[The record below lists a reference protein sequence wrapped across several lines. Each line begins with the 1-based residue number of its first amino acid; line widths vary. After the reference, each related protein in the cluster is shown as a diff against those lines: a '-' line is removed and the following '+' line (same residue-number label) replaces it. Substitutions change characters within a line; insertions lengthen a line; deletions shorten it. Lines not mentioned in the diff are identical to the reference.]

1 MQMRDLATLVFLN
14 VYLVGV
20 PLAAQ
25 ESEFKSIFDGKSLS
39 GWQGDAKLWRVEGGA
54 IIGETREENK
64 IDSNQFL
71 VWDQGEVDD
80 FVLKATFRVSGSP
93 RANSGIQFR
102 SQKAKNGALRGY
114 QADIDRSGQYIGILY
129 SEQTGRGI
137 LCQRGQQVT
146 IRDKSDKD
154 VETVNDGVELLTEIE
169 MDGWNEME
177 IHARGNHIVV
187 KINGSVMSELVDEET
202 EHFKKKGLL
211 GFQLHVGPPMKI
223 EFKDVLLKRLPLTAD
238 NKKVVFIAGTKSHG
252 YGAHEHNAGCLL
264 LANRLEAAAT
274 EQGLPVVTTV
284 YQNGWP
290 VDPTALDNANTV
302 VVYCDGGGQH
312 FLHHQGEAFER
323 IMRRG
328 VGLVCIHYGVEV
340 PKGLSGQ
347 RFLNWIGGYFE
358 THWSVNPH
366 WIAKF
371 EQFPDHP
378 TTRGVQPFEVD
389 DEWYYHLRFSP
400 EMTRVT
406 PILTALPPKETLNR
420 KDGTHSGNPAARKA
434 ILKEKR
440 PQHLAWAFV
449 RGDGVGRGFGFTG
462 GHWHRSWRNDSF
474 RKIVL
479 NAIVWTAHGE
489 VPAAGV
495 ASATPTEKELAAN
508 QDYPP
513 E

>member
-1 MQMRDLATLVFLN
+1 MRLKNFNAFVFLG
-14 VYLVGV
+14 VFIVAV

-25 ESEFKSIFDGKSLS
+25 NSEFKPIFDGKSLA
-39 GWQGDAKLWRVEGGA
+39 GWQGDEKLWRVEDGA
-54 IIGETREENK
+54 IVGETTESNK

-71 VWDQGEVDD
+71 IWDEGEVDD
-80 FVLKATFRVSGSP
+80 FVLKARFRVSGTP
-93 RANSGIQFR
+93 QANSGIQFR
-102 SQKAKNGALRGY
+102 SQRTKDGALSGY
-114 QADIDRSGQYIGILY
+114 QGDIDRSGRYIGILY

-137 LCQRGQQVT
+137 LCQRGQKVT
-146 IRDKSDKD
+146 IRGSSDKD
-154 VETVNDGVELLTEIE
+154 VETINDAAELLTKIE
-169 MDGWNEME
+169 LDGWNQME

-187 KINGSVMSELVDEET
+187 KINGAITAELVDEESSQ
-202 EHFKKKGLL
+202 FKKKGLL

-223 EFKDVLLKRLPLTAD
+223 EFKDVLLKRLPLTAA

-274 EQGLPVVTTV
+274 EQGLPMTTTV

-290 VDPTALDNANTV
+290 ADPTALDNANTV
-302 VVYCDGGGQH
+302 VVYCDGGDQH
-312 FLHHQGEAFER
+312 FLHHQGEAFED

-340 PKGLSGQ
+340 PKGISGQ

-358 THWSVNPH
+358 KHWSVNPH
-366 WIAKF
+366 WVAKF
-371 EQFPDHP
+371 ESFPDHP
-378 TTRGVQPFEVD
+378 TTRGIKPFEVD
-389 DEWYYHLRFSP
+389 DEWYYHMRFSDQ
-400 EMTRVT
+400 MTRVT
-406 PILTALPPKETLNR
+406 PILTAMPPTKTLER
-420 KDGTHSGNPAARKA
+420 KDGPHSGNPAVRKA
-434 ILKEKR
+434 ILNEKQ
-440 PQHLAWAFV
+440 PQHMAWAFV

-462 GHWHRSWRNDSF
+462 GHWHRSWQNDNF

-489 VPAAGV
+489 VPAEGV
-495 ASATPTEKELAAN
+495 ASATPDEKELAAN